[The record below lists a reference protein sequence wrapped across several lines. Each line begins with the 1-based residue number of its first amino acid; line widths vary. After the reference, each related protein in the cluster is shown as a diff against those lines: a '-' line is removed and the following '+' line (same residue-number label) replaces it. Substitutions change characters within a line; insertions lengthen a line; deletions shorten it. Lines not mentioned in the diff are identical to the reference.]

1 MNRGIL
7 ALVSSIGCMSAG
19 SLQTLADAMHIPH
32 LFIQRSPAGTPR
44 SACPQTSRMP
54 GTDDYTLMVRPP
66 VYLNEVIMQVV
77 SEYSWQKFILFYDS
91 DFDIRGIEDFLDRT
105 SQQGMDV
112 SLQKVE
118 SNINMMITSLFRTMR
133 VEELHRY
140 RDTLRRAVLFMSP
153 TTAKAFITEVVET
166 NLVAFDCHWIL
177 INEEISD
184 YDLQELV
191 MKSIGRLTLV
201 RQTFPMPQNTTQRC
215 VKHNHR
221 INTSLCDPKNPK
233 SQQLEITNRYIYDT
247 VLLLANTFHRKLEDR
262 KWHSMASLSCIRKNS
277 KPWQG
282 GKSMLD
288 TVKKFGVSGL
298 TSFLEFTDNGTN
310 PNIFFEILGTNYG
323 EDRGR
328 GVSRGRWE
336 IGERVK
342 GAGSGRGGDAGK
354 MCGAGEEGGEGE
366 KKLKGN
372 TEEHGGREERTLA
385 TWDPVHG
392 LNGTLT
398 DRKLENNMRGVV
410 LRVVTVL
417 CTQKNQRLVTV
428 VTSAGMSDFNLLLYS
443 KSVLCLVFRPSFIRL
458 CRDVERGQFE
468 SLRSQFVMVS
478 ENVLGKPK
486 KYQGYSIDVLD
497 ALSNYLGFKYEIY
510 VAPDHKYGSLQP
522 DGQWNGLMGELVFKR
537 ADVGLSALTITPE
550 RESVV
555 DFTTRYMDYSVGVL
569 LRKAERT
576 VDMFAC
582 LAPFDLSLWACIAGT
597 VLLVGILV
605 YLLNWLNPPRL
616 PMGSVSSTTLYN
628 SMWFVYGSFVQQ
640 GGEVPYTTLA
650 TRMMMGV
657 WWMFALIVISSYT
670 ANLAAFLTIT
680 RIENSIQSLQDL
692 SKQTELPYGTV
703 LDSAVYD
710 QVRSKAM
717 NPFERD
723 PMYSQMWRMINRTG
737 GGENNVEESKEGIR
751 KVKYGRFGFVWDAAV
766 LEYVA
771 NNDEDCSFYTVSSNA
786 PDRGYGIAMQ
796 HGSPY
801 RDIFSQRILELQQN
815 GDMDILKLKW
825 WPRDSPCD
833 LYSSVQSRQRGNA
846 LDIHSFAGVFCVLA
860 AGVVLSCLIAM
871 VESWWSRRKGSRV
884 PSKEVGG
891 RIGDRTEESWYR
903 ERQAADPCPHS
914 PNEHPLALGGQTQ
927 NQTSSTANT
936 TVSTATHYQPPACC
950 DIPCALI
957 VQHSYEP
964 ANPSELAPKMRM
976 TTFTT
981 SPPTPSLCTEDESPH
996 KQFSTSS
1003 VDLTPLDMDALPAAR
1018 QALEQISD
1026 FRNTHITTTTFIPEQ
1041 IQTLSRSLS
1050 AKAAAGFSA
1059 GFGSGGGGVLQD
1071 HRTGGVGPF
1080 RQRAPN
1086 GGFFRSPIKTMSSIP
1101 YQPTGPGP
1109 NFGYGNDPDRGTSI

>member
-1 MNRGIL
+1 MKVISAMLLIAVFWSQEWKSALSDSIIHIGAIFDESARKDDEVFRLAVADLNLNNEILETEKITISVEFVDGNNPFQAVQEACELMNRGIL

-44 SACPQTSRMP
+44 SACPPTSRIP

-153 TTAKAFITEVVET
+153 ATAKAFITEVVET

-201 RQTFPMPQNTTQRC
+201 RQTFPMPQNTSQRC

-233 SQQLEITNRYIYDT
+233 AQQLEITNRYIYDT

-328 GVSRGRWE
+328 GVSR
-336 IGERVK
+336 
-342 GAGSGRGGDAGK
+342 
-354 MCGAGEEGGEGE
+354 
-366 KKLKGN
+366 
-372 TEEHGGREERTLA
+372 LA

-417 CTQKNQRLVTV
+417 EE
-428 VTSAGMSDFNLLLYS
+428 
-443 KSVLCLVFRPSFIRL
+443 P
-458 CRDVERGQFE
+458 
-468 SLRSQFVMVS
+468 FVMVS

-486 KYQGYSIDVLD
+486 KYQGFSIDVLD

-737 GGENNVEESKEGIR
+737 GADNNVEESKEGIR

-771 NNDEDCSFYTVSSNA
+771 NNDEDCSFYTVSNNA

-825 WPRDSPCD
+825 WPKDSPCD
-833 LYSSVQSRQRGNA
+833 LFSSVQARQRGNA

-884 PSKEVGG
+884 PSKEDDKE
-891 RIGDRTEESWYR
+891 IDL
-903 ERQAADPCPHS
+903 
-914 PNEHPLALGGQTQ
+914 EHLHRRV
-927 NQTSSTANT
+927 N
-936 TVSTATHYQPPACC
+936 
-950 DIPCALI
+950 
-957 VQHSYEP
+957 
-964 ANPSELAPKMRM
+964 
-976 TTFTT
+976 
-981 SPPTPSLCTEDESPH
+981 SLCTEDESPH

-1059 GFGSGGGGVLQD
+1059 GFGSSGGGGLQD

>member
-1 MNRGIL
+1 MKVISAMLLVAVFWSHEWKSVLSDSIIHIGAIFDESARKDDEVFRLAVADLNLNNEILETEKITISVEFVDGNNPFQAVQEACELMNRGIL

-44 SACPQTSRMP
+44 SACPPTSRVP

-91 DFDIRGIEDFLDRT
+91 DFDIRGIEDFLDWT

-153 TTAKAFITEVVET
+153 ATAKAFITEVVET

-233 SQQLEITNRYIYDT
+233 AQQLEITNRYIYDT

-328 GVSRGRWE
+328 GVNR
-336 IGERVK
+336 
-342 GAGSGRGGDAGK
+342 
-354 MCGAGEEGGEGE
+354 
-366 KKLKGN
+366 
-372 TEEHGGREERTLA
+372 LA

-417 CTQKNQRLVTV
+417 EE
-428 VTSAGMSDFNLLLYS
+428 
-443 KSVLCLVFRPSFIRL
+443 P
-458 CRDVERGQFE
+458 
-468 SLRSQFVMVS
+468 FVMVS

-486 KYQGYSIDVLD
+486 KYQGFSIDVLD

-737 GGENNVEESKEGIR
+737 GGDNNVEESKEGIR

-771 NNDEDCSFYTVSSNA
+771 NNDEDCSFYTVSNSA

-825 WPRDSPCD
+825 WPKDSPCD
-833 LYSSVQSRQRGNA
+833 LYSSVQTRQRGNA

-884 PSKEVGG
+884 PSKEDDKE
-891 RIGDRTEESWYR
+891 IDL
-903 ERQAADPCPHS
+903 
-914 PNEHPLALGGQTQ
+914 EHLHRRV
-927 NQTSSTANT
+927 N
-936 TVSTATHYQPPACC
+936 
-950 DIPCALI
+950 
-957 VQHSYEP
+957 
-964 ANPSELAPKMRM
+964 
-976 TTFTT
+976 
-981 SPPTPSLCTEDESPH
+981 SLCTEDESPH

-1059 GFGSGGGGVLQD
+1059 GFGSGGGGGGVLQD

>member
-1 MNRGIL
+1 MKVISALLLVAVFWSQEWKSAISDSIIHIGAIFDESARKDDEVFRLAVADLNLNNEILETEKITISVEFVDGNNPFQAVQEACELMNRGIL

-32 LFIQRSPAGTPR
+32 LFIQRSPAGSPR
-44 SACPQTSRMP
+44 SACPPTSRMP

-153 TTAKAFITEVVET
+153 ATAKAFITEVVET

-328 GVSRGRWE
+328 GVSR
-336 IGERVK
+336 
-342 GAGSGRGGDAGK
+342 
-354 MCGAGEEGGEGE
+354 
-366 KKLKGN
+366 
-372 TEEHGGREERTLA
+372 LA

-417 CTQKNQRLVTV
+417 EE
-428 VTSAGMSDFNLLLYS
+428 
-443 KSVLCLVFRPSFIRL
+443 P
-458 CRDVERGQFE
+458 
-468 SLRSQFVMVS
+468 FVMVS

-737 GGENNVEESKEGIR
+737 GGDNNVEESKEGIR
-751 KVKYGRFGFVWDAAV
+751 KIFTYLQERRLGGEYLAVELPLIAMLSDLSNEAQGKRQHKANGMQEVKYGRFGFVWDAAV

-884 PSKEVGG
+884 PSKEVG
-891 RIGDRTEESWYR
+891 RW
-903 ERQAADPCPHS
+903 
-914 PNEHPLALGGQTQ
+914 
-927 NQTSSTANT
+927 
-936 TVSTATHYQPPACC
+936 
-950 DIPCALI
+950 
-957 VQHSYEP
+957 
-964 ANPSELAPKMRM
+964 M
-976 TTFTT
+976 
-981 SPPTPSLCTEDESPH
+981 
-996 KQFSTSS
+996 
-1003 VDLTPLDMDALPAAR
+1003 VD
-1018 QALEQISD
+1018 
-1026 FRNTHITTTTFIPEQ
+1026 
-1041 IQTLSRSLS
+1041 
-1050 AKAAAGFSA
+1050 
-1059 GFGSGGGGVLQD
+1059 
-1071 HRTGGVGPF
+1071 
-1080 RQRAPN
+1080 
-1086 GGFFRSPIKTMSSIP
+1086 
-1101 YQPTGPGP
+1101 
-1109 NFGYGNDPDRGTSI
+1109 

>member
-1 MNRGIL
+1 MKVISAVLLVAVFWSQEWKSTLSDSIIHIGAIFDESARKDDEVFRLAVADLNLNNEILETEKITISVEFVDGNNPFQAVQEACELMNRGIL

-44 SACPQTSRMP
+44 SACPPTSRVP

-77 SEYSWQKFILFYDS
+77 SEYSWQKFVLFYDS
-91 DFDIRGIEDFLDRT
+91 DFDIRGIEDFLDST

-153 TTAKAFITEVVET
+153 ATAKAFITEVVET

-201 RQTFPMPQNTTQRC
+201 RQMFPMPQNTTQRC

-221 INTSLCDPKNPK
+221 INTSLCDLKNPK
-233 SQQLEITNRYIYDT
+233 AQQLEITNRYIYDT

-328 GVSRGRWE
+328 GVSR
-336 IGERVK
+336 
-342 GAGSGRGGDAGK
+342 
-354 MCGAGEEGGEGE
+354 
-366 KKLKGN
+366 
-372 TEEHGGREERTLA
+372 LA

-417 CTQKNQRLVTV
+417 EE
-428 VTSAGMSDFNLLLYS
+428 
-443 KSVLCLVFRPSFIRL
+443 P
-458 CRDVERGQFE
+458 
-468 SLRSQFVMVS
+468 FVMVS

-486 KYQGYSIDVLD
+486 KYQGFSIDVLD

-616 PMGSVSSTTLYN
+616 PMGPVSSTTLYN

-737 GGENNVEESKEGIR
+737 GGDNNVEESKEGIR

-771 NNDEDCSFYTVSSNA
+771 NNDEDCSFYTVSNNA

-825 WPRDSPCD
+825 WPKDSPCD
-833 LYSSVQSRQRGNA
+833 LYSSVQTRQRGSA

-884 PSKEVGG
+884 PSKETQADGP
-891 RIGDRTEESWYR
+891 SA
-903 ERQAADPCPHS
+903 RQAADPCSHNPS
-914 PNEHPLALGGQTQ
+914 EHPLALGGQTQ
-927 NQTSSTANT
+927 NQTPNTANT
-936 TVSTATHYQPPACC
+936 TAPTATHYQPPACC

-957 VQHSYEP
+957 VQHSFEP
-964 ANPSELAPKMRM
+964 TNPSELTPKMRM

-981 SPPTPSLCTEDESPH
+981 SPPTPSVCMIVSRQTLAPPRPLLPPTVPPLDGASLLVPSSCELHTVGPEPPPESPRPKGH
-996 KQFSTSS
+996 G
-1003 VDLTPLDMDALPAAR
+1003 R
-1018 QALEQISD
+1018 
-1026 FRNTHITTTTFIPEQ
+1026 
-1041 IQTLSRSLS
+1041 
-1050 AKAAAGFSA
+1050 
-1059 GFGSGGGGVLQD
+1059 
-1071 HRTGGVGPF
+1071 
-1080 RQRAPN
+1080 
-1086 GGFFRSPIKTMSSIP
+1086 
-1101 YQPTGPGP
+1101 
-1109 NFGYGNDPDRGTSI
+1109 

>member
-32 LFIQRSPAGTPR
+32 LFIQRSPAGSPR
-44 SACPQTSRMP
+44 SACPPTGRIP

-77 SEYSWQKFILFYDS
+77 SEYSWQKFIIFYDS

-153 TTAKAFITEVVET
+153 ATAKAFITEVVET

-233 SQQLEITNRYIYDT
+233 SHQLEITNRYIYDT

-298 TSFLEFTDNGTN
+298 TSFLEFTDNGSN

-328 GVSRGRWE
+328 GISR
-336 IGERVK
+336 
-342 GAGSGRGGDAGK
+342 
-354 MCGAGEEGGEGE
+354 
-366 KKLKGN
+366 
-372 TEEHGGREERTLA
+372 LA

-417 CTQKNQRLVTV
+417 EE
-428 VTSAGMSDFNLLLYS
+428 
-443 KSVLCLVFRPSFIRL
+443 P
-458 CRDVERGQFE
+458 
-468 SLRSQFVMVS
+468 FVMVS

-486 KYQGYSIDVLD
+486 KYQGFSIDVLD

-510 VAPDHKYGSLQP
+510 VAPDHKYGSLHP
-522 DGQWNGLMGELVFKR
+522 DGQWNGMMGELVFKR

-616 PMGSVSSTTLYN
+616 PMGSVSPTTLYN

-650 TRMMMGV
+650 TRMMMGI

-670 ANLAAFLTIT
+670 ANLAAFLTIS

-710 QVRSKAM
+710 QVRSKSM

-737 GGENNVEESKEGIR
+737 GGDNNVEESKEGIR

-771 NNDEDCSFYTVSSNA
+771 NNDEDCSFYTVSSTA

-815 GDMDILKLKW
+815 GDMDILKVKW
-825 WPRDSPCD
+825 WPKDSPCD
-833 LYSSVQSRQRGNA
+833 LYSSVQTRQRGSA

-884 PSKEVGG
+884 PSKETQADGPSV
-891 RIGDRTEESWYR
+891 
-903 ERQAADPCPHS
+903 RQAADPCPHS
-914 PNEHPLALGGQTQ
+914 PNEHPLTLGGQNQ
-927 NQTSSTANT
+927 NPNT
-936 TVSTATHYQPPACC
+936 TAPTATHYQPPACC

-964 ANPSELAPKMRM
+964 SNPSELTPKMRM

-981 SPPTPSLCTEDESPH
+981 SPPTPSVCMIVSRQTLVPPRPLLPPTAPSLDGNQGAPLLVPSVIELHTVGPEPPPDSPDPKDTDDKEIDLEHLHRRVNSLCTEDESPH

-1050 AKAAAGFSA
+1050 AKAVAGFSA

>member
-1 MNRGIL
+1 MKTGACELMNRGIL

-32 LFIQRSPAGTPR
+32 LFIQRSTAGTPR
-44 SACPQTSRMP
+44 SACPPTSRGP
-54 GTDDYTLMVRPP
+54 GADDYTLMVRPP

-77 SEYSWQKFILFYDS
+77 SEYSWQKFVLFYDS
-91 DFDIRGIEDFLDRT
+91 DFDIRGIEDFLDRA
-105 SQQGMDV
+105 SHQGMDV

-118 SNINMMITSLFRTMR
+118 SNVNMMITSLFRTMR

-153 TTAKAFITEVVET
+153 AAAKAFISEVVET

-191 MKSIGRLTLV
+191 MKSVGRLTLV

-221 INTSLCDPKNPK
+221 INTSLCDHKNAK
-233 SQQLEITNRYIYDT
+233 AQQLEITNRYIYDT

-282 GKSMLD
+282 GKSMLE

-310 PNIFFEILGTNYG
+310 PNIFFEILGTSYG

-328 GVSRGRWE
+328 GVSR
-336 IGERVK
+336 
-342 GAGSGRGGDAGK
+342 
-354 MCGAGEEGGEGE
+354 
-366 KKLKGN
+366 
-372 TEEHGGREERTLA
+372 LA

-417 CTQKNQRLVTV
+417 EE
-428 VTSAGMSDFNLLLYS
+428 
-443 KSVLCLVFRPSFIRL
+443 P
-458 CRDVERGQFE
+458 
-468 SLRSQFVMVS
+468 FVMVS

-486 KYQGYSIDVLD
+486 KYQGFSIDVLE

-510 VAPDHKYGSLQP
+510 IAPDHKYGSLQS

-576 VDMFAC
+576 VDIFAC

-616 PMGSVSSTTLYN
+616 PVGSVSSTTLYN

-723 PMYSQMWRMINRTG
+723 PMYAQMWRMINRTG
-737 GGENNVEESKEGIR
+737 GADNNVEESKEGIR
-751 KVKYGRFGFVWDAAV
+751 KVKYGRFGFVWDSAV

-771 NNDEDCSFYTVSSNA
+771 NNDDDCSFYTVGSNA

-825 WPRDSPCD
+825 WPKDSPCE
-833 LYSSVQSRQRGNA
+833 LYSSMQSRHSNA

-884 PSKEVGG
+884 PSKEDDKE
-891 RIGDRTEESWYR
+891 IDL
-903 ERQAADPCPHS
+903 
-914 PNEHPLALGGQTQ
+914 EHLHRRV
-927 NQTSSTANT
+927 N
-936 TVSTATHYQPPACC
+936 
-950 DIPCALI
+950 
-957 VQHSYEP
+957 
-964 ANPSELAPKMRM
+964 
-976 TTFTT
+976 
-981 SPPTPSLCTEDESPH
+981 SLCTEDESPH

-1059 GFGSGGGGVLQD
+1059 GFSSGGAGGVLQD

>member
-1 MNRGIL
+1 MKVFPVVWFLVVSWSLRWRSALSDSIIHIGAIFDESAKKDDEVFRMAVADLNLNNEILETEKITISVEFVDGNNPFQAVQEACELMNRGIL

-19 SLQTLADAMHIPH
+19 SLQSLSDAMHIPH

-44 SACPQTSRMP
+44 SSCPPTSR
-54 GTDDYTLMVRPP
+54 GRTDDYTLFVRPP
-66 VYLNEVIMQVV
+66 VYLNEVILHVV
-77 SEYSWQKFILFYDS
+77 TEYSWQKFIIFYDT
-91 DFDIRGIEDFLDRT
+91 DYDIRGIQDFLDRA

-112 SLQKVE
+112 ALQKVE
-118 SNINMMITSLFRTMR
+118 SDVNVMITGMFRTMR

-153 TTAKAFITEVVET
+153 ATAKAFITEVVET
-166 NLVAFDCHWIL
+166 NLVAFDCHWII

-184 YDLQELV
+184 LDLQELV

-201 RQTFPMPQNTTQRC
+201 RQTFPQPQNTSQRC
-215 VKHNHR
+215 VRNNHR
-221 INTSLCDPKNPK
+221 INTSLCDPKDPK
-233 SQQLEITNRYIYDT
+233 AQTLEITNRYIYDT
-247 VLLLANTFHRKLEDR
+247 VLLLANTFHKKLEDR

-282 GKSMLD
+282 GRSMLD
-288 TVKKFGVSGL
+288 TVKKAGVSGL
-298 TSFLEFTDNGTN
+298 TSLLEFNENGTN
-310 PNIFFEILGTNYG
+310 PNIHFEILGTNYG

-328 GVSRGRWE
+328 GVHR
-336 IGERVK
+336 
-342 GAGSGRGGDAGK
+342 
-354 MCGAGEEGGEGE
+354 
-366 KKLKGN
+366 
-372 TEEHGGREERTLA
+372 LA

-398 DRKLENNMRGVV
+398 DRKLENNMRGIV

-417 CTQKNQRLVTV
+417 EE
-428 VTSAGMSDFNLLLYS
+428 
-443 KSVLCLVFRPSFIRL
+443 P
-458 CRDVERGQFE
+458 
-468 SLRSQFVMVS
+468 FVMVS
-478 ENVLGKPK
+478 ENVLGQPK
-486 KYQGYSIDVLD
+486 KYQGFSIDVLD

-510 VAPDHKYGSLQP
+510 VAPDHKYGSLQA
-522 DGQWNGLMGELVFKR
+522 DGVWNGLIGELVFKR

-597 VLLVGILV
+597 VLLVGVLV

-650 TRMMMGV
+650 TRMMMGI
-657 WWMFALIVISSYT
+657 WWLFALIVISSYT

-692 SKQTELPYGTV
+692 SKQTDLPYGTV

-710 QVRSKAM
+710 QVRSKGM

-723 PMYSQMWRMINRTG
+723 PMYSQMWRMINHTG
-737 GGENNVEESKEGIR
+737 GADNNVEESRDGIR
-751 KVKYGRFGFVWDAAV
+751 KVKYGHFAFVWDAAV

-771 NNDEDCSFYTVSSNA
+771 INDEDCSLYTVGSSIS
-786 PDRGYGIAMQ
+786 DRGYGIAMQ

-815 GDMDILKLKW
+815 GDMDVLKLKW
-825 WPRDSPCD
+825 WPRDSSCD
-833 LYSSVQSRQRGNA
+833 MYSSVQTRQRGSA

-871 VESWWSRRKGSRV
+871 VETWWNRRKGSRV
-884 PSKEVGG
+884 PSKEDDKE
-891 RIGDRTEESWYR
+891 IDL
-903 ERQAADPCPHS
+903 
-914 PNEHPLALGGQTQ
+914 EHLHRRV
-927 NQTSSTANT
+927 N
-936 TVSTATHYQPPACC
+936 
-950 DIPCALI
+950 
-957 VQHSYEP
+957 
-964 ANPSELAPKMRM
+964 
-976 TTFTT
+976 
-981 SPPTPSLCTEDESPH
+981 SLCTEDDSPH
-996 KQFSTSS
+996 KQFSASS
-1003 VDLTPLDMDALPAAR
+1003 IDLTPLDLDSMPTAR
-1018 QALEQISD
+1018 QGLEQISD

-1050 AKAAAGFSA
+1050 AKAAAGFA
-1059 GFGSGGGGVLQD
+1059 FGAAPD
-1071 HRTGGVGPF
+1071 HRTGGGPF

-1101 YQPTGPGP
+1101 YQPTPAP

>member
-1 MNRGIL
+1 MKVLSAVLLVAVFWSQQWKSALSDSIIHIGAIFDESARKDDEVFRLAVADLNLNNEILETEKITISVEFVDGNNPFQAVQEACELMNRGIL

-32 LFIQRSPAGTPR
+32 LFIQRSTAGTPR
-44 SACPQTSRMP
+44 SACPPTSRIP

-153 TTAKAFITEVVET
+153 ATAKAFITEVVET

-201 RQTFPMPQNTTQRC
+201 RQMFPMPQNTTQRC

-233 SQQLEITNRYIYDT
+233 AQQLEITNRYIYDT

-328 GVSRGRWE
+328 GVSR
-336 IGERVK
+336 
-342 GAGSGRGGDAGK
+342 
-354 MCGAGEEGGEGE
+354 
-366 KKLKGN
+366 
-372 TEEHGGREERTLA
+372 LA

-417 CTQKNQRLVTV
+417 EE
-428 VTSAGMSDFNLLLYS
+428 
-443 KSVLCLVFRPSFIRL
+443 P
-458 CRDVERGQFE
+458 
-468 SLRSQFVMVS
+468 FVMVS

-486 KYQGYSIDVLD
+486 KYQGFSIDVLD

-737 GGENNVEESKEGIR
+737 GGDNNVEESKEGIR

-771 NNDEDCSFYTVSSNA
+771 NNDEDCSFYTVSSIA

-825 WPRDSPCD
+825 WPKDSPCD
-833 LYSSVQSRQRGNA
+833 LYSSVQTRQRGNA

-884 PSKEVGG
+884 PSKEDDKE
-891 RIGDRTEESWYR
+891 IDL
-903 ERQAADPCPHS
+903 
-914 PNEHPLALGGQTQ
+914 EHLHRRV
-927 NQTSSTANT
+927 N
-936 TVSTATHYQPPACC
+936 
-950 DIPCALI
+950 
-957 VQHSYEP
+957 
-964 ANPSELAPKMRM
+964 
-976 TTFTT
+976 
-981 SPPTPSLCTEDESPH
+981 SLCTEDESPH

-1059 GFGSGGGGVLQD
+1059 GFGGGGGGGLQD

>member
-1 MNRGIL
+1 MKVISAVLLVAVFWSQEWKSTLSDSIIHIGAIFDESARKDDEVFRLAVADLNLNNEILETEKITISVEFVDGNNPFQAVQEACELMNRGIL

-44 SACPQTSRMP
+44 SACPPTSRVP

-77 SEYSWQKFILFYDS
+77 SEYSWQKFVLFYDS
-91 DFDIRGIEDFLDRT
+91 DFDIRGIEDFLDST

-153 TTAKAFITEVVET
+153 ATAKAFITEVVET

-201 RQTFPMPQNTTQRC
+201 RQMFPMPQNTTQRC

-233 SQQLEITNRYIYDT
+233 AQQLEITNRYIYDT

-328 GVSRGRWE
+328 GVSR
-336 IGERVK
+336 
-342 GAGSGRGGDAGK
+342 
-354 MCGAGEEGGEGE
+354 
-366 KKLKGN
+366 
-372 TEEHGGREERTLA
+372 LA

-417 CTQKNQRLVTV
+417 EE
-428 VTSAGMSDFNLLLYS
+428 
-443 KSVLCLVFRPSFIRL
+443 P
-458 CRDVERGQFE
+458 
-468 SLRSQFVMVS
+468 FVMVS

-486 KYQGYSIDVLD
+486 KYQGFSIDVLD
-497 ALSNYLGFKYEIY
+497 ALANYLGFKYEIY

-670 ANLAAFLTIT
+670 ANLAAFLTIS

-737 GGENNVEESKEGIR
+737 GGDNNVEESKEGIR

-771 NNDEDCSFYTVSSNA
+771 NNDEDCSFYTVSNNA

-825 WPRDSPCD
+825 WPKDSPCD
-833 LYSSVQSRQRGNA
+833 LYSSVQTRQRGNA

-884 PSKEVGG
+884 PSKEDDKE
-891 RIGDRTEESWYR
+891 IDL
-903 ERQAADPCPHS
+903 
-914 PNEHPLALGGQTQ
+914 EHLHRRV
-927 NQTSSTANT
+927 N
-936 TVSTATHYQPPACC
+936 
-950 DIPCALI
+950 
-957 VQHSYEP
+957 
-964 ANPSELAPKMRM
+964 
-976 TTFTT
+976 
-981 SPPTPSLCTEDESPH
+981 SLCTEDESPH

-1059 GFGSGGGGVLQD
+1059 GFGSGGSGGGGLQD

>member
-1 MNRGIL
+1 HIMTKNNIALSFFLFSFFSAACELMNRGIL

-19 SLQTLADAMHIPH
+19 SLQSLADAMHIPH
-32 LFIQRSPAGTPR
+32 LFIQRAPAGTPR
-44 SACPQTSRMP
+44 SSCPPTTP
-54 GTDDYTLMVRPP
+54 GQPDDYTLFVRPP
-66 VYLNEVIMQVV
+66 VYLNDVIFHVV
-77 SEYSWQKFILFYDS
+77 MEYTWQKFIIFYDQ
-91 DFDIRGIEDFLDRT
+91 DYDIRGIQDFLDKS

-118 SNINMMITSLFRTMR
+118 SNINMMITGMFRTMR

-153 TTAKAFITEVVET
+153 ASAKAFITEVVET
-166 NLVAFDCHWIL
+166 NLVAFDCHWII

-184 YDLQELV
+184 MDVQELV
-191 MKSIGRLTLV
+191 MKSIGRLTLI
-201 RQTFPMPQNTTQRC
+201 RQTFPMPQNTSQRC
-215 VKHNHR
+215 VRHNHR
-221 INTSLCDPKNPK
+221 INNSLCDPKDPK
-233 SQQLEITNRYIYDT
+233 AHTLEITNRYIYDT

-262 KWHSMASLSCIRKNS
+262 KWHSMASLSCIRKGS

-282 GKSMLD
+282 GRSMLD
-288 TVKKFGVSGL
+288 HQKGVSGL
-298 TSFLEFTDNGTN
+298 TSLLEFNDNGTN

-328 GVSRGRWE
+328 GVSR
-336 IGERVK
+336 
-342 GAGSGRGGDAGK
+342 
-354 MCGAGEEGGEGE
+354 
-366 KKLKGN
+366 
-372 TEEHGGREERTLA
+372 LA

-392 LNGTLT
+392 LNGSLS

-410 LRVVTVL
+410 LRIVTVL
-417 CTQKNQRLVTV
+417 EE
-428 VTSAGMSDFNLLLYS
+428 
-443 KSVLCLVFRPSFIRL
+443 P
-458 CRDVERGQFE
+458 
-468 SLRSQFVMVS
+468 FVMVS

-486 KYQGYSIDVLD
+486 KYQGFSIDVLD
-497 ALSNYLGFKYEIY
+497 ALANYLGFKYEIY
-510 VAPDHKYGSLQP
+510 VAPDHKYGSQQA
-522 DGQWNGLMGELVFKR
+522 DGTWNGLIGELVFKR

-569 LRKAERT
+569 LKKAERT
-576 VDMFAC
+576 MDMFAC

-597 VLLVGILV
+597 VLLVGTLV

-657 WWMFALIVISSYT
+657 WWLFALIVISSYT
-670 ANLAAFLTIT
+670 ANLAAFLTIS

-710 QVRSKAM
+710 QLRSKGM

-723 PMYSQMWRMINRTG
+723 PMYAQMWRMINRTG
-737 GGENNVEESKEGIR
+737 GAENNVEDSKEGIR
-751 KVKYGRFGFVWDAAV
+751 KVKYGRFAFVWDAAV

-771 NNDEDCSFYTVSSNA
+771 INDEDCSFYTVSNSA

-833 LYSSVQSRQRGNA
+833 LYSAVGTKKSGSA
-846 LDIHSFAGVFCVLA
+846 LDIHSFAGVFFVLA
-860 AGVVLSCLIAM
+860 AGVVLSCLIAT
-871 VESWWSRRKGSRV
+871 VETWWTRRKGSRV
-884 PSKEVGG
+884 PSKEDDKE
-891 RIGDRTEESWYR
+891 IDL
-903 ERQAADPCPHS
+903 
-914 PNEHPLALGGQTQ
+914 EHLHRRV
-927 NQTSSTANT
+927 N
-936 TVSTATHYQPPACC
+936 
-950 DIPCALI
+950 
-957 VQHSYEP
+957 
-964 ANPSELAPKMRM
+964 
-976 TTFTT
+976 
-981 SPPTPSLCTEDESPH
+981 SLCTDDESPH
-996 KQFSTSS
+996 KQFSASS
-1003 VDLTPLDMDALPAAR
+1003 IDLTPLDMDSLPAAR

-1050 AKAAAGFSA
+1050 AKAAAGFA
-1059 GFGSGGGGVLQD
+1059 FGPVPDQRGA
-1071 HRTGGVGPF
+1071 GPF

-1101 YQPTGPGP
+1101 YQPTPAP
-1109 NFGYGNDPDRGTSI
+1109 SFSYGNDPDRGTSI

>member
-1 MNRGIL
+1 MKVIPTVLFLAVSWSLRWNPVLSDSIIHIGAIFDESAKKDDEVFRMAVADLNLNNEILETEKITISVEFVDGNNPFQAVQEACELMNRGIL

-19 SLQTLADAMHIPH
+19 SLQSLADAMHIPH
-32 LFIQRSPAGTPR
+32 LFIQRAPSGTPR
-44 SACPQTSRMP
+44 SSCPDTSRSR
-54 GTDDYTLMVRPP
+54 TEDYTLFVRPP
-66 VYLNEVIMQVV
+66 VYLNQVILHVV
-77 SEYSWQKFILFYDS
+77 MEYTWQKFIIFYDTEY
-91 DFDIRGIEDFLDRT
+91 DIRGIQDFLDKT

-112 SLQKVE
+112 ALQKVE
-118 SNINMMITSLFRTMR
+118 SNINMMITSMFRTMR

-153 TTAKAFITEVVET
+153 ATAKAFITEVVET
-166 NLVAFDCHWIL
+166 NLVAFDCHWII

-184 YDLQELV
+184 QEVQEVV
-191 MKSIGRLTLV
+191 MKSIGRLTLI
-201 RQTFPMPQNTTQRC
+201 RQMFPATQNSSQRC
-215 VKHNHR
+215 VRHNHR
-221 INTSLCDPKNPK
+221 INTSLCDPKDPK
-233 SQQLEITNRYIYDT
+233 AQTLEITNRYIYDT

-262 KWHSMASLSCIRKNS
+262 KWHSMASLTCIRKNS

-282 GKSMLD
+282 GRSMLE
-288 TVKKFGVSGL
+288 TIKKGGVSGL
-298 TSFLEFTDNGTN
+298 TSLLEFNDNGTN
-310 PNIFFEILGTNYG
+310 HNIFFEILGTNYG

-328 GVSRGRWE
+328 GV
-336 IGERVK
+336 
-342 GAGSGRGGDAGK
+342 
-354 MCGAGEEGGEGE
+354 
-366 KKLKGN
+366 
-372 TEEHGGREERTLA
+372 RTLG

-417 CTQKNQRLVTV
+417 EE
-428 VTSAGMSDFNLLLYS
+428 
-443 KSVLCLVFRPSFIRL
+443 P
-458 CRDVERGQFE
+458 
-468 SLRSQFVMVS
+468 FVMVS

-486 KYQGYSIDVLD
+486 KYQGFSIDVLD

-510 VAPDHKYGSLQP
+510 IAPDHKYGSQQA
-522 DGQWNGLMGELVFKR
+522 DGVWNGLMGELVFKR

-550 RESVV
+550 REGVV
-555 DFTTRYMDYSVGVL
+555 DFTTRYLDYSVGVL

-597 VLLVGILV
+597 VLLVGLLV

-657 WWMFALIVISSYT
+657 WWLFALIVISSYT

-680 RIENSIQSLQDL
+680 RIESSIQSLQDL
-692 SKQTELPYGTV
+692 SKQTDLPYGTV

-737 GGENNVEESKEGIR
+737 GADNNVEESKEGIR
-751 KVKYGRFGFVWDAAV
+751 KVKYGRFAFVWDSAV

-771 NNDEDCSFYTVSSNA
+771 INDEDCSFYTVGNNA
-786 PDRGYGIAMQ
+786 ADRGYGIAMQ

-825 WPRDSPCD
+825 WPRDGPCD
-833 LYSSVQSRQRGNA
+833 LYSTVQTQPRGSA

-871 VESWWSRRKGSRV
+871 VETWWTRRKGSRV
-884 PSKEVGG
+884 PSKEDDKE
-891 RIGDRTEESWYR
+891 IDL
-903 ERQAADPCPHS
+903 
-914 PNEHPLALGGQTQ
+914 EHLHRRV
-927 NQTSSTANT
+927 N
-936 TVSTATHYQPPACC
+936 
-950 DIPCALI
+950 
-957 VQHSYEP
+957 
-964 ANPSELAPKMRM
+964 
-976 TTFTT
+976 
-981 SPPTPSLCTEDESPH
+981 SLCTEDDSPH

-1003 VDLTPLDMDALPAAR
+1003 IDLTPLDMDSLPAAR

-1050 AKAAAGFSA
+1050 AKAAAGFNFGA
-1059 GFGSGGGGVLQD
+1059 GVQD
-1071 HRTGGVGPF
+1071 HRTGGGGPF

-1086 GGFFRSPIKTMSSIP
+1086 GGFFRSPIKTMSTIP
-1101 YQPTGPGP
+1101 YQPTPAPG
-1109 NFGYGNDPDRGTSI
+1109 FGYGNDPDRGTSI

>member
-1 MNRGIL
+1 EWHTCELMNRGIL
-7 ALVSSIGCMSAG
+7 ALISSVGCMSAG

-32 LFIQRSPAGTPR
+32 LFIQRAPAGTPR
-44 SACPQTSRMP
+44 SSCPLVSRVRQ
-54 GTDDYTLMVRPP
+54 DDYTLFVRPP
-66 VYLNEVIMQVV
+66 VYLNDVILQVV
-77 SEYSWQKFILFYDS
+77 NEYSWQKFIIFYDQEY
-91 DFDIRGIEDFLDRT
+91 DIRGIQDFLDKT

-118 SNINMMITSLFRTMR
+118 SNINMMITSMFRTMR

-153 TTAKAFITEVVET
+153 VTAKAFITEVVET
-166 NLVAFDCHWIL
+166 NLMAFDCHWII

-184 YDLQELV
+184 QDVQELV
-191 MKSIGRLTLV
+191 MKSIGRLTLI
-201 RQTFPMPQNTTQRC
+201 RQTFPLPQNTSQRC

-221 INTSLCDPKNPK
+221 INTSLCDPKDPK
-233 SQQLEITNRYIYDT
+233 AQTLEITNRYIYDT

-262 KWHSMASLSCIRKNS
+262 KWHSMASLTCIRKNS

-282 GKSMLD
+282 GRPMLD
-288 TVKKFGVSGL
+288 NVKKSGVSGL
-298 TSFLEFTDNGTN
+298 TGFLEFTDNGTN
-310 PNIFFEILGTNYG
+310 PNIYFEILGTNYG

-328 GVSRGRWE
+328 GVS
-336 IGERVK
+336 K
-342 GAGSGRGGDAGK
+342 
-354 MCGAGEEGGEGE
+354 
-366 KKLKGN
+366 
-372 TEEHGGREERTLA
+372 LA

-417 CTQKNQRLVTV
+417 EE
-428 VTSAGMSDFNLLLYS
+428 
-443 KSVLCLVFRPSFIRL
+443 P
-458 CRDVERGQFE
+458 
-468 SLRSQFVMVS
+468 FVMVS

-497 ALSNYLGFKYEIY
+497 SLSNYLGFKYEIY
-510 VAPDHKYGSLQP
+510 VAPDHKYGSQQS
-522 DGQWNGLMGELVFKR
+522 DGVWNGLMGELVAKR

-550 RESVV
+550 RESAV

-616 PMGSVSSTTLYN
+616 PMGAVSSTTFYN

-657 WWMFALIVISSYT
+657 WWLFALIVISSYT

-703 LDSAVYD
+703 LDSAVYE

-737 GGENNVEESKEGIR
+737 GAENNVDESKEGIR
-751 KVKYGRFGFVWDAAV
+751 KVKYGRFAFVWDSAV
-766 LEYVA
+766 LEYMA
-771 NNDEDCSFYTVSSNA
+771 INDEDCSFYTVGSNA
-786 PDRGYGIAMQ
+786 PDRGYGFAMQ

-833 LYSSVQSRQRGNA
+833 LYSAVHTKHRGSA

-860 AGVVLSCLIAM
+860 AGVVLSCVIAM
-871 VESWWSRRKGSRV
+871 VETWWTRRKGSRV
-884 PSKEVGG
+884 PSKEDDKE
-891 RIGDRTEESWYR
+891 IDL
-903 ERQAADPCPHS
+903 
-914 PNEHPLALGGQTQ
+914 EHLHRRV
-927 NQTSSTANT
+927 N
-936 TVSTATHYQPPACC
+936 
-950 DIPCALI
+950 
-957 VQHSYEP
+957 
-964 ANPSELAPKMRM
+964 
-976 TTFTT
+976 
-981 SPPTPSLCTEDESPH
+981 SLCAEDDSPH

-1003 VDLTPLDMDALPAAR
+1003 IDLTPLDMDSMPAAR

-1050 AKAAAGFSA
+1050 TKAQQGFA
-1059 GFGSGGGGVLQD
+1059 FGPVQD
-1071 HRTGGVGPF
+1071 HRTGGTF

-1101 YQPTGPGP
+1101 YQPTPQP
-1109 NFGYGNDPDRGTSI
+1109 NFSYGNDPDRGTSI

>member
-1 MNRGIL
+1 MKVISAMLLAAVFWSQEWKSALSDSIIHIGAIFDESARKDDEVFRLAVADLNLNNEILETEKITISVEFVDGNNPFQAVQEACELMNRGIL

-44 SACPQTSRMP
+44 SACPPTGRVP

-153 TTAKAFITEVVET
+153 ATAKAFITEVVET

-233 SQQLEITNRYIYDT
+233 AQQLEITNRYIYDT

-328 GVSRGRWE
+328 GVSR
-336 IGERVK
+336 
-342 GAGSGRGGDAGK
+342 
-354 MCGAGEEGGEGE
+354 
-366 KKLKGN
+366 
-372 TEEHGGREERTLA
+372 LA

-417 CTQKNQRLVTV
+417 EE
-428 VTSAGMSDFNLLLYS
+428 
-443 KSVLCLVFRPSFIRL
+443 P
-458 CRDVERGQFE
+458 
-468 SLRSQFVMVS
+468 FVMVS

-597 VLLVGILV
+597 VLLIGILV

-737 GGENNVEESKEGIR
+737 GGDNNVEESKEGIR

-771 NNDEDCSFYTVSSNA
+771 NNDEDCSFYTVSNNA

-825 WPRDSPCD
+825 WPKDSPCD
-833 LYSSVQSRQRGNA
+833 LYSSVQTRQRGNA

-884 PSKEVGG
+884 PSKEDDKE
-891 RIGDRTEESWYR
+891 IDL
-903 ERQAADPCPHS
+903 
-914 PNEHPLALGGQTQ
+914 EHLHRRV
-927 NQTSSTANT
+927 N
-936 TVSTATHYQPPACC
+936 
-950 DIPCALI
+950 
-957 VQHSYEP
+957 
-964 ANPSELAPKMRM
+964 
-976 TTFTT
+976 
-981 SPPTPSLCTEDESPH
+981 SLCTEDESPH

-1059 GFGSGGGGVLQD
+1059 GFGSGGGSVLQD

>member
-1 MNRGIL
+1 MRGGCDAQGHWCCHRCFLLAWVFNCVCVCVCVSCELMNRGIL
-7 ALVSSIGCMSAG
+7 ALISSVGCMSAG

-32 LFIQRSPAGTPR
+32 LFIQRAPAGTPR
-44 SACPQTSRMP
+44 SSCPLVSR
-54 GTDDYTLMVRPP
+54 GRQDDYTLFVRPP
-66 VYLNEVIMQVV
+66 VYLNDVILQVV
-77 SEYSWQKFILFYDS
+77 NEYSWQKFIIFYDQEY
-91 DFDIRGIEDFLDRT
+91 DIRGIQDFLDKT

-118 SNINMMITSLFRTMR
+118 SNINMMITSMFRTMR

-153 TTAKAFITEVVET
+153 VTAKAFITEVVET
-166 NLVAFDCHWIL
+166 NLMAFDCHWII

-184 YDLQELV
+184 QDVQELV
-191 MKSIGRLTLV
+191 MKSIGRLTLI
-201 RQTFPMPQNTTQRC
+201 RQTFPLPQNTSQRC

-221 INTSLCDPKNPK
+221 INTSLCDPKDPK
-233 SQQLEITNRYIYDT
+233 AQTLEITNRYIYDT

-262 KWHSMASLSCIRKNS
+262 KWHSMASLTCIRKNS

-282 GKSMLD
+282 GRPMLD
-288 TVKKFGVSGL
+288 NVKKSGVSGL
-298 TSFLEFTDNGTN
+298 TGFLEFTDNGTN
-310 PNIFFEILGTNYG
+310 PNIYFEILGTNYG

-328 GVSRGRWE
+328 GVS
-336 IGERVK
+336 K
-342 GAGSGRGGDAGK
+342 
-354 MCGAGEEGGEGE
+354 
-366 KKLKGN
+366 
-372 TEEHGGREERTLA
+372 LA

-417 CTQKNQRLVTV
+417 EE
-428 VTSAGMSDFNLLLYS
+428 
-443 KSVLCLVFRPSFIRL
+443 P
-458 CRDVERGQFE
+458 
-468 SLRSQFVMVS
+468 FVMVS

-497 ALSNYLGFKYEIY
+497 SLSNYLGFKYEIY
-510 VAPDHKYGSLQP
+510 VAPDHKYGSQQS
-522 DGQWNGLMGELVFKR
+522 DGVWNGLMGELVAKR

-550 RESVV
+550 RESAV

-616 PMGSVSSTTLYN
+616 PMGAVSSTTFYN

-657 WWMFALIVISSYT
+657 WWLFALIVISSYT

-703 LDSAVYD
+703 LDSAVYE

-737 GGENNVEESKEGIR
+737 GAENNVDESKEGIR
-751 KVKYGRFGFVWDAAV
+751 KVKYGRFAFVWDSAV
-766 LEYVA
+766 LEYMA
-771 NNDEDCSFYTVSSNA
+771 INDEDCSFYTVGSNA
-786 PDRGYGIAMQ
+786 PDRGYGFAMQ

-833 LYSSVQSRQRGNA
+833 LYSAVHTKHRGSA

-860 AGVVLSCLIAM
+860 AGVVLSCVIAM
-871 VESWWSRRKGSRV
+871 VETWWTRRKGSRV
-884 PSKEVGG
+884 PSKEDDKE
-891 RIGDRTEESWYR
+891 IDL
-903 ERQAADPCPHS
+903 
-914 PNEHPLALGGQTQ
+914 EHLHRRV
-927 NQTSSTANT
+927 N
-936 TVSTATHYQPPACC
+936 
-950 DIPCALI
+950 
-957 VQHSYEP
+957 
-964 ANPSELAPKMRM
+964 
-976 TTFTT
+976 
-981 SPPTPSLCTEDESPH
+981 SLCAEDDSPH

-1003 VDLTPLDMDALPAAR
+1003 IDLTPLDMDSMPAAR

-1050 AKAAAGFSA
+1050 TKAQQGFA
-1059 GFGSGGGGVLQD
+1059 FGPVQD
-1071 HRTGGVGPF
+1071 HRTGGTF

-1101 YQPTGPGP
+1101 YQPTPQP
-1109 NFGYGNDPDRGTSI
+1109 NFSYGNDPDRGTSI

>member
-1 MNRGIL
+1 MKVILLVFLVAVFWSQEWKTALSDSIIHIGAIFDESARKDDEVFRLAVADLNLNNEILETEKITISVEFVDGNNPFQAVQEACELMNRGIL

-32 LFIQRSPAGTPR
+32 LFIQRSPAGSPR
-44 SACPQTSRMP
+44 SACPPTSRSA
-54 GTDDYTLMVRPP
+54 GADDYTLMVRPP

-77 SEYSWQKFILFYDS
+77 TEYSWQKFVLFYDS

-153 TTAKAFITEVVET
+153 ATAKAFITEVVET

-201 RQTFPMPQNTTQRC
+201 RQMFPMPQNTTQRC

-221 INTSLCDPKNPK
+221 INTSLCDPKNARA
-233 SQQLEITNRYIYDT
+233 QQLEITNRYIYDT

-328 GVSRGRWE
+328 GVSR
-336 IGERVK
+336 
-342 GAGSGRGGDAGK
+342 
-354 MCGAGEEGGEGE
+354 
-366 KKLKGN
+366 
-372 TEEHGGREERTLA
+372 LA

-417 CTQKNQRLVTV
+417 EE
-428 VTSAGMSDFNLLLYS
+428 
-443 KSVLCLVFRPSFIRL
+443 P
-458 CRDVERGQFE
+458 
-468 SLRSQFVMVS
+468 FVMVS

-486 KYQGYSIDVLD
+486 KYQGFSIDVLD

-710 QVRSKAM
+710 QVRSKSM

-771 NNDEDCSFYTVSSNA
+771 NNDEDCSFYTVSNNA

-815 GDMDILKLKW
+815 GDMDILKVKW
-825 WPRDSPCD
+825 WPKDSPCD
-833 LYSSVQSRQRGNA
+833 LYSSVQTRQRGNA

-884 PSKEVGG
+884 PSKEDDKE
-891 RIGDRTEESWYR
+891 IDL
-903 ERQAADPCPHS
+903 
-914 PNEHPLALGGQTQ
+914 EHLHRRV
-927 NQTSSTANT
+927 N
-936 TVSTATHYQPPACC
+936 
-950 DIPCALI
+950 
-957 VQHSYEP
+957 
-964 ANPSELAPKMRM
+964 
-976 TTFTT
+976 
-981 SPPTPSLCTEDESPH
+981 SLCTEDESPH

-1059 GFGSGGGGVLQD
+1059 GFGGGGVLQD

>member
-1 MNRGIL
+1 MLLNPACELMNRGIL

-32 LFIQRSPAGTPR
+32 LYIQRSPVGTPR
-44 SACPQTSRMP
+44 STCPPTSRIP
-54 GTDDYTLMVRPP
+54 GADDYTLMVRPP
-66 VYLNEVIMQVV
+66 VFLNEVIMQVV
-77 SEYSWQKFILFYDS
+77 SEYSWQKFVLFYDS

-118 SNINMMITSLFRTMR
+118 SNVNMMITGLFRTMR

-153 TTAKAFITEVVET
+153 ATAKAFITEVVET

-201 RQTFPMPQNTTQRC
+201 RQMFPMPQNTTQRC

-221 INTSLCDPKNPK
+221 INTSLCDPKSPK
-233 SQQLEITNRYIYDT
+233 AQQLEITNRYIYDT

-282 GKSMLD
+282 GKSMLE

-328 GVSRGRWE
+328 GVSR
-336 IGERVK
+336 
-342 GAGSGRGGDAGK
+342 
-354 MCGAGEEGGEGE
+354 
-366 KKLKGN
+366 
-372 TEEHGGREERTLA
+372 LA

-417 CTQKNQRLVTV
+417 EE
-428 VTSAGMSDFNLLLYS
+428 
-443 KSVLCLVFRPSFIRL
+443 P
-458 CRDVERGQFE
+458 
-468 SLRSQFVMVS
+468 FVMVS

-486 KYQGYSIDVLD
+486 KYQGFSIDVLD

-510 VAPDHKYGSLQP
+510 VAPDHKYGSLQS

-597 VLLVGILV
+597 VLLIGILV

-650 TRMMMGV
+650 TRMMMGF

-670 ANLAAFLTIT
+670 ANLAAFLTIS

-737 GGENNVEESKEGIR
+737 GADNNVEESREGVR

-825 WPRDSPCD
+825 WPKDSPCD
-833 LYSSVQSRQRGNA
+833 LYSSDQTRQNGNA

-884 PSKEVGG
+884 PSKEDDKE
-891 RIGDRTEESWYR
+891 IDL
-903 ERQAADPCPHS
+903 
-914 PNEHPLALGGQTQ
+914 EHLHRRV
-927 NQTSSTANT
+927 N
-936 TVSTATHYQPPACC
+936 
-950 DIPCALI
+950 
-957 VQHSYEP
+957 
-964 ANPSELAPKMRM
+964 
-976 TTFTT
+976 
-981 SPPTPSLCTEDESPH
+981 SLCTEDESPH

-1050 AKAAAGFSA
+1050 AKAAAGFSS
-1059 GFGSGGGGVLQD
+1059 GFGGGTGLQD

>member
-1 MNRGIL
+1 MKVSAALVLLLAVWSARWQRALPDSIIHIGAIFDEAAKKDDEVFRMAVADLNLNNEILETEKITISVEFVDGNNPFQAVQEACELMNRGIL

-19 SLQTLADAMHIPH
+19 SLQSLADAMHIPH
-32 LFIQRSPAGTPR
+32 LFIQRAPGGTPR
-44 SACPQTSRMP
+44 SSCPPTTP
-54 GTDDYTLMVRPP
+54 GIPDDYTLFVRPP
-66 VYLNEVIMQVV
+66 VYLNDVIFHVV
-77 SEYSWQKFILFYDS
+77 MEYTWQKFIIFYDQ
-91 DFDIRGIEDFLDRT
+91 DYDIRGIQDFLDKT

-118 SNINMMITSLFRTMR
+118 SNINMMITGMFRTMR

-153 TTAKAFITEVVET
+153 ASAKAFISEVVET
-166 NLVAFDCHWIL
+166 NLVAFDCHWII

-184 YDLQELV
+184 MDVQELV
-191 MKSIGRLTLV
+191 MKSIGRLTLI
-201 RQTFPMPQNTTQRC
+201 RQTFPLPQNSSQRC
-215 VKHNHR
+215 VRNNHR
-221 INTSLCDPKNPK
+221 INNSLCDPKDPK
-233 SQQLEITNRYIYDT
+233 AHTLEITNRYIYDT

-262 KWHSMASLSCIRKNS
+262 KWHSMASLSCIRKGS

-282 GKSMLD
+282 GRSMLE
-288 TVKKFGVSGL
+288 TVKKGGVRGL
-298 TSFLEFTDNGTN
+298 TSLLEFNDNGTN

-328 GVSRGRWE
+328 GVSR
-336 IGERVK
+336 
-342 GAGSGRGGDAGK
+342 
-354 MCGAGEEGGEGE
+354 
-366 KKLKGN
+366 
-372 TEEHGGREERTLA
+372 LA
-385 TWDPVHG
+385 TWDPIHG
-392 LNGTLT
+392 LNGSLS

-410 LRVVTVL
+410 LRIVTVL
-417 CTQKNQRLVTV
+417 EE
-428 VTSAGMSDFNLLLYS
+428 
-443 KSVLCLVFRPSFIRL
+443 P
-458 CRDVERGQFE
+458 
-468 SLRSQFVMVS
+468 FVMVS

-486 KYQGYSIDVLD
+486 KYQGFSIDVLD
-497 ALSNYLGFKYEIY
+497 ALANYLGFKYEIY
-510 VAPDHKYGSLQP
+510 VAPDHKYGSQQA
-522 DGQWNGLMGELVFKR
+522 DGTWNGLIGELVFKR

-569 LRKAERT
+569 LKKAERT
-576 VDMFAC
+576 MDMFAC

-597 VLLVGILV
+597 VLLVGTLV

-657 WWMFALIVISSYT
+657 WWLFALIVISSYT
-670 ANLAAFLTIT
+670 ANLAAFLTIS

-710 QVRSKAM
+710 QLRSKGM

-737 GGENNVEESKEGIR
+737 GADNNVEDSKEGIR
-751 KVKYGRFGFVWDAAV
+751 KVKYGRFAFVWDAAV

-771 NNDEDCSFYTVSSNA
+771 INDEDCSFYTVSNSA

-833 LYSSVQSRQRGNA
+833 LYSAVGTKKSGSA
-846 LDIHSFAGVFCVLA
+846 LDIHSFAGVFFVLA
-860 AGVVLSCLIAM
+860 AGVVLSCLIAT
-871 VESWWSRRKGSRV
+871 VETWWTRRKGSRV
-884 PSKEVGG
+884 PSKEDDKE
-891 RIGDRTEESWYR
+891 IDL
-903 ERQAADPCPHS
+903 
-914 PNEHPLALGGQTQ
+914 EHLHRRV
-927 NQTSSTANT
+927 N
-936 TVSTATHYQPPACC
+936 
-950 DIPCALI
+950 
-957 VQHSYEP
+957 
-964 ANPSELAPKMRM
+964 
-976 TTFTT
+976 
-981 SPPTPSLCTEDESPH
+981 SLCTEDESPH
-996 KQFSTSS
+996 KQFSASS
-1003 VDLTPLDMDALPAAR
+1003 IDLTPLDMDSMPAAR

-1050 AKAAAGFSA
+1050 AKAAAGFA
-1059 GFGSGGGGVLQD
+1059 FGGVPDQ
-1071 HRTGGVGPF
+1071 RGAGPF

-1101 YQPTGPGP
+1101 YQPTPAP
-1109 NFGYGNDPDRGTSI
+1109 SFSYGNDPDRGTSI

>member
-1 MNRGIL
+1 MLSTRTPCLSDVGSQFRGAIFDESARKDDEVFRLAVADLNLNNEILETEKITISVEFVDGNNPFQAVQEACELMNRGIL

-44 SACPQTSRMP
+44 SACPPTSRIP

-153 TTAKAFITEVVET
+153 ATAKAFITEVVET

-233 SQQLEITNRYIYDT
+233 AQQLEISNRYIYDT

-328 GVSRGRWE
+328 GVSR
-336 IGERVK
+336 
-342 GAGSGRGGDAGK
+342 
-354 MCGAGEEGGEGE
+354 
-366 KKLKGN
+366 
-372 TEEHGGREERTLA
+372 LA

-417 CTQKNQRLVTV
+417 EE
-428 VTSAGMSDFNLLLYS
+428 
-443 KSVLCLVFRPSFIRL
+443 P
-458 CRDVERGQFE
+458 
-468 SLRSQFVMVS
+468 FVMVS

-486 KYQGYSIDVLD
+486 KYQGFSIDVLD

-710 QVRSKAM
+710 QVRHKAM

-737 GGENNVEESKEGIR
+737 GGDNNVEESKEGIR

-771 NNDEDCSFYTVSSNA
+771 NNDEDCSFYSVSNNA

-825 WPRDSPCD
+825 WPKDSPCD
-833 LYSSVQSRQRGNA
+833 LYSSIQTRQRGNA

-884 PSKEVGG
+884 PSKEDDKE
-891 RIGDRTEESWYR
+891 IDL
-903 ERQAADPCPHS
+903 
-914 PNEHPLALGGQTQ
+914 EHLHRRV
-927 NQTSSTANT
+927 N
-936 TVSTATHYQPPACC
+936 
-950 DIPCALI
+950 
-957 VQHSYEP
+957 
-964 ANPSELAPKMRM
+964 
-976 TTFTT
+976 
-981 SPPTPSLCTEDESPH
+981 SLCTEDESPH

-1050 AKAAAGFSA
+1050 AKAAAGFSS
-1059 GFGSGGGGVLQD
+1059 GFGGGGGGVLQD

>member
-1 MNRGIL
+1 MKVFTAVMLLLAFWSLEWEPVLADSIIHIGAIFDESAKKDDEVFRMAVADLNLNNEILETEKITFSVEFVDGNNPFQAVQEACELMNRGIL

-32 LFIQRSPAGTPR
+32 LFIQRAPAGTPR
-44 SACPQTSRMP
+44 SSCPPTSHGQP
-54 GTDDYTLMVRPP
+54 DDYTLFVRPP
-66 VYLNEVIMQVV
+66 VYLNDVIFQVV
-77 SEYSWQKFILFYDS
+77 MEYTWQKFIIFYDT
-91 DFDIRGIEDFLDRT
+91 DYDIRGIQDFLDRS

-118 SNINMMITSLFRTMR
+118 SNINMMITGMFRTMR
-133 VEELHRY
+133 MEELHRY

-153 TTAKAFITEVVET
+153 ASAKGFITEVVET
-166 NLVAFDCHWIL
+166 NLVAFDCHWII

-184 YDLQELV
+184 LDVQELV
-191 MKSIGRLTLV
+191 MKSIGRLTLI
-201 RQTFPMPQNTTQRC
+201 RQTFPLPQNTSQQC
-215 VKHNHR
+215 VRNNHR
-221 INTSLCDPKNPK
+221 INNSLCNPKDPKA
-233 SQQLEITNRYIYDT
+233 QTLEITNRYIYDT

-262 KWHSMASLSCIRKNS
+262 KWHSMASLSCIRKGS

-282 GKSMLD
+282 GRSMLE
-288 TVKKFGVSGL
+288 TVKKSGVSGL
-298 TSFLEFTDNGTN
+298 TNLLEFNDNGTN

-328 GVSRGRWE
+328 GVSR
-336 IGERVK
+336 
-342 GAGSGRGGDAGK
+342 
-354 MCGAGEEGGEGE
+354 
-366 KKLKGN
+366 
-372 TEEHGGREERTLA
+372 LA

-392 LNGTLT
+392 LNGTLS

-417 CTQKNQRLVTV
+417 EE
-428 VTSAGMSDFNLLLYS
+428 
-443 KSVLCLVFRPSFIRL
+443 P
-458 CRDVERGQFE
+458 
-468 SLRSQFVMVS
+468 FVMVS

-486 KYQGYSIDVLD
+486 KYQGFAIDVLD

-510 VAPDHKYGSLQP
+510 LAPDHKYGSQQA
-522 DGQWNGLMGELVFKR
+522 DGSWNGLIGELVFKR
-537 ADVGLSALTITPE
+537 ADVGISALTITPE

-569 LRKAERT
+569 LKKAERT

-597 VLLVGILV
+597 VILVGTLV

-650 TRMMMGV
+650 TRLMMGV
-657 WWMFALIVISSYT
+657 WWLFALIVISSYT
-670 ANLAAFLTIT
+670 ANLAAFLTIS

-710 QVRSKAM
+710 QLRSKGM

-723 PMYSQMWRMINRTG
+723 PMYSQMWRMINQSG
-737 GGENNVEESKEGIR
+737 GADNNVEDSKEGIR
-751 KVKYGRFGFVWDAAV
+751 KVKYGRFAFVWDAAV

-771 NNDEDCSFYTVSSNA
+771 INDEDCSFYTVSNNA

-825 WPRDSPCD
+825 WPRESPCD
-833 LYSSVQSRQRGNA
+833 LYSAMGTKKSASA
-846 LDIHSFAGVFCVLA
+846 LDIHSFAGVFFVLA
-860 AGVVLSCLIAM
+860 AGVVLSCLIAT
-871 VESWWSRRKGSRV
+871 VETWWTRRKGSRV
-884 PSKEVGG
+884 PSKEDDKE
-891 RIGDRTEESWYR
+891 IDL
-903 ERQAADPCPHS
+903 
-914 PNEHPLALGGQTQ
+914 EHLHRRV
-927 NQTSSTANT
+927 N
-936 TVSTATHYQPPACC
+936 
-950 DIPCALI
+950 
-957 VQHSYEP
+957 
-964 ANPSELAPKMRM
+964 
-976 TTFTT
+976 
-981 SPPTPSLCTEDESPH
+981 SLCTEDESPH

-1003 VDLTPLDMDALPAAR
+1003 MDLTPLDMDSLPAAR

-1050 AKAAAGFSA
+1050 AKAASGFA
-1059 GFGSGGGGVLQD
+1059 FGAMPDQ
-1071 HRTGGVGPF
+1071 RTGAGPF

-1101 YQPTGPGP
+1101 YQPTPAP
-1109 NFGYGNDPDRGTSI
+1109 SFSYGNDPDRGTSI

>member
-1 MNRGIL
+1 MLLDPACELMNRGIL

-32 LFIQRSPAGTPR
+32 LYIQRSPVGTPR
-44 SACPQTSRMP
+44 STCPPTSRIP
-54 GTDDYTLMVRPP
+54 GADDYTLMVRPP
-66 VYLNEVIMQVV
+66 VFLNEVIMQVV
-77 SEYSWQKFILFYDS
+77 SEYSWQKFVLFYDS

-118 SNINMMITSLFRTMR
+118 SNVNMMITGLFRTMR

-153 TTAKAFITEVVET
+153 ATAKAFITEVVET

-184 YDLQELV
+184 YDLQDLV

-201 RQTFPMPQNTTQRC
+201 RQMFPMPQNTTQRC

-233 SQQLEITNRYIYDT
+233 AQQLEITNRYIYDT

-282 GKSMLD
+282 GKSMLE

-298 TSFLEFTDNGTN
+298 TSFLEFTDNGSN

-328 GVSRGRWE
+328 GVSR
-336 IGERVK
+336 
-342 GAGSGRGGDAGK
+342 
-354 MCGAGEEGGEGE
+354 
-366 KKLKGN
+366 
-372 TEEHGGREERTLA
+372 LA

-417 CTQKNQRLVTV
+417 EE
-428 VTSAGMSDFNLLLYS
+428 
-443 KSVLCLVFRPSFIRL
+443 P
-458 CRDVERGQFE
+458 
-468 SLRSQFVMVS
+468 FVMVS

-486 KYQGYSIDVLD
+486 KYQGFSIDVLD

-510 VAPDHKYGSLQP
+510 VAPDHKYGSLQS

-597 VLLVGILV
+597 VLLIGILV

-650 TRMMMGV
+650 TRMMMGF

-670 ANLAAFLTIT
+670 ANLAAFLTIS

-737 GGENNVEESKEGIR
+737 GADNNVEESREGIR

-825 WPRDSPCD
+825 WPKDSPCD
-833 LYSSVQSRQRGNA
+833 LYSSDQTRQRGNA

-884 PSKEVGG
+884 PSKEDDKE
-891 RIGDRTEESWYR
+891 IDL
-903 ERQAADPCPHS
+903 
-914 PNEHPLALGGQTQ
+914 EHLHRRV
-927 NQTSSTANT
+927 N
-936 TVSTATHYQPPACC
+936 
-950 DIPCALI
+950 
-957 VQHSYEP
+957 
-964 ANPSELAPKMRM
+964 
-976 TTFTT
+976 
-981 SPPTPSLCTEDESPH
+981 SLCTEDESPH

-1050 AKAAAGFSA
+1050 AKAAAGFSS
-1059 GFGSGGGGVLQD
+1059 GFGGGTTLQD

>member
-1 MNRGIL
+1 MKVVSAVLFLAIIWSQEWEPVLSDSIIHIGAIFDESARKDDEVFRMAVADLNLNNEILETEKITISVEFVDGNNPFQAVQEACELMNRGIL
-7 ALVSSIGCMSAG
+7 ALISSVGCMSAG

-32 LFIQRSPAGTPR
+32 LFIQRAPAGTPR
-44 SACPQTSRMP
+44 SSCPLVSR
-54 GTDDYTLMVRPP
+54 GRQDDYTLFVRPP
-66 VYLNEVIMQVV
+66 VYLNDVILQVV
-77 SEYSWQKFILFYDS
+77 NEYSWQKFIIFYDQEY
-91 DFDIRGIEDFLDRT
+91 DIRGIQDFLDKT

-118 SNINMMITSLFRTMR
+118 SNINMMITSMFRTMR

-153 TTAKAFITEVVET
+153 VTAKAFITEVVET
-166 NLVAFDCHWIL
+166 NLMAFDCHWII

-184 YDLQELV
+184 QDVQELV
-191 MKSIGRLTLV
+191 MKSIGRLTLI
-201 RQTFPMPQNTTQRC
+201 RQTFPLPQNTSQRC

-221 INTSLCDPKNPK
+221 INTSLCDPKDPK
-233 SQQLEITNRYIYDT
+233 AQTLEITNRYIYDT

-262 KWHSMASLSCIRKNS
+262 KWHSMASLTCIRKNS

-282 GKSMLD
+282 GRPMLD
-288 TVKKFGVSGL
+288 NVKKSGVSGL
-298 TSFLEFTDNGTN
+298 TGFLEFTDNGTN
-310 PNIFFEILGTNYG
+310 PNIYFEILGTNYG

-328 GVSRGRWE
+328 GVS
-336 IGERVK
+336 K
-342 GAGSGRGGDAGK
+342 
-354 MCGAGEEGGEGE
+354 
-366 KKLKGN
+366 
-372 TEEHGGREERTLA
+372 LA

-417 CTQKNQRLVTV
+417 EE
-428 VTSAGMSDFNLLLYS
+428 
-443 KSVLCLVFRPSFIRL
+443 P
-458 CRDVERGQFE
+458 
-468 SLRSQFVMVS
+468 FVMVS

-497 ALSNYLGFKYEIY
+497 SLSNYLGFKYEIY
-510 VAPDHKYGSLQP
+510 VAPDHKYGSQQS
-522 DGQWNGLMGELVFKR
+522 DGVWNGLMGELVAKR

-550 RESVV
+550 RESAV

-616 PMGSVSSTTLYN
+616 PMGAVSSTTFYN

-657 WWMFALIVISSYT
+657 WWLFALIVISSYT

-703 LDSAVYD
+703 LDSAVYE

-737 GGENNVEESKEGIR
+737 GAENNVDESKEGIR
-751 KVKYGRFGFVWDAAV
+751 KVKYGRFAFVWDSAV
-766 LEYVA
+766 LEYMA
-771 NNDEDCSFYTVSSNA
+771 INDEDCSFYTVGSNA
-786 PDRGYGIAMQ
+786 PDRGYGFAMQ

-833 LYSSVQSRQRGNA
+833 LYSAVHTKHRGSA

-860 AGVVLSCLIAM
+860 AGVVLSCVIAM
-871 VESWWSRRKGSRV
+871 VETWWTRRKGSRV
-884 PSKEVGG
+884 PSKEDDKE
-891 RIGDRTEESWYR
+891 IDL
-903 ERQAADPCPHS
+903 
-914 PNEHPLALGGQTQ
+914 EHLHRRV
-927 NQTSSTANT
+927 N
-936 TVSTATHYQPPACC
+936 
-950 DIPCALI
+950 
-957 VQHSYEP
+957 
-964 ANPSELAPKMRM
+964 
-976 TTFTT
+976 
-981 SPPTPSLCTEDESPH
+981 SLCAEDDSPH

-1003 VDLTPLDMDALPAAR
+1003 IDLTPLDMDSMPAAR

-1050 AKAAAGFSA
+1050 TKAQQGFA
-1059 GFGSGGGGVLQD
+1059 FGPVQD
-1071 HRTGGVGPF
+1071 HRTGGTF

-1101 YQPTGPGP
+1101 YQPTPQP
-1109 NFGYGNDPDRGTSI
+1109 NFSYGNDPDRGTSI

>member
-1 MNRGIL
+1 MKVTSAVVLLVAVYWSQEWKSVLSDSIIHIGAIFDESARKDDEVFRLAVADLNLNNEILETEKITISVEFVDGNNPFQAVQEACELMNRGIL

-19 SLQTLADAMHIPH
+19 SLQTLSDAMHIPH
-32 LFIQRSPAGTPR
+32 LFIQRSPAGSPR
-44 SACPQTSRMP
+44 SACPPTGRVP

-153 TTAKAFITEVVET
+153 ATAKAFITEVVET

-201 RQTFPMPQNTTQRC
+201 RQMFPVPQNTTQRC

-221 INTSLCDPKNPK
+221 INTSLCDPKNPR

-328 GVSRGRWE
+328 GVSR
-336 IGERVK
+336 
-342 GAGSGRGGDAGK
+342 
-354 MCGAGEEGGEGE
+354 
-366 KKLKGN
+366 
-372 TEEHGGREERTLA
+372 LA
-385 TWDPVHG
+385 MWDPVHG

-410 LRVVTVL
+410 LRVVTIL
-417 CTQKNQRLVTV
+417 EE
-428 VTSAGMSDFNLLLYS
+428 
-443 KSVLCLVFRPSFIRL
+443 P
-458 CRDVERGQFE
+458 
-468 SLRSQFVMVS
+468 FVMVS

-486 KYQGYSIDVLD
+486 KYQGFSIDVLD

-510 VAPDHKYGSLQP
+510 VAPDHKYGSMQP

-597 VLLVGILV
+597 VLLIGILV

-650 TRMMMGV
+650 TRMMMGF

-692 SKQTELPYGTV
+692 SKQTDLPYGTV

-710 QVRSKAM
+710 QVRSKSM

-737 GGENNVEESKEGIR
+737 GGDNNVEESKEGIR
-751 KVKYGRFGFVWDAAV
+751 KVKFGRFGFVWDAAV

-771 NNDEDCSFYTVSSNA
+771 NNDEDCSFYTVSSRA

-825 WPRDSPCD
+825 WPKDSPCD
-833 LYSSVQSRQRGNA
+833 LYSSVQTRQHGNA
-846 LDIHSFAGVFCVLA
+846 LDIQSFAGVFCVLA

-884 PSKEVGG
+884 PSKETQADGPSV
-891 RIGDRTEESWYR
+891 
-903 ERQAADPCPHS
+903 RQAADPCPHS
-914 PNEHPLALGGQTQ
+914 PNERPLALGGQVQ
-927 NQTSSTANT
+927 NQAPNTANT
-936 TVSTATHYQPPACC
+936 SAPTATRYQPPACC

-964 ANPSELAPKMRM
+964 ANPSELTPKMRM

-981 SPPTPSLCTEDESPH
+981 APPTPRTIRR
-996 KQFSTSS
+996 STWSTYTAG
-1003 VDLTPLDMDALPAAR
+1003 LTACAPRM
-1018 QALEQISD
+1018 
-1026 FRNTHITTTTFIPEQ
+1026 
-1041 IQTLSRSLS
+1041 
-1050 AKAAAGFSA
+1050 
-1059 GFGSGGGGVLQD
+1059 
-1071 HRTGGVGPF
+1071 
-1080 RQRAPN
+1080 RAPTSN
-1086 GGFFRSPIKTMSSIP
+1086 SPPLPSI
-1101 YQPTGPGP
+1101 
-1109 NFGYGNDPDRGTSI
+1109 

>member
-1 MNRGIL
+1 MKVTSAVVLLAAVFWSQEWKSVLSDSIIHIGAIFDESARKDDEVFRLAVADLNLNNEILQTEKITVSVEFVDGNNPFQAVQEACELMNRGIL

-19 SLQTLADAMHIPH
+19 SLQSLSDAMHIPH
-32 LFIQRSPAGTPR
+32 LFIQRSPAGSPR
-44 SACPQTSRMP
+44 SACPPTSRVP
-54 GTDDYTLMVRPP
+54 GADDYTLQVRPP

-77 SEYSWQKFILFYDS
+77 SEYNWQKFILFYDS

-133 VEELHRY
+133 VDELHRY

-153 TTAKAFITEVVET
+153 ATAKAFITEVVET

-191 MKSIGRLTLV
+191 MKSIGRLTLI
-201 RQTFPMPQNTTQRC
+201 RQMFPVPQNTTQRC

-221 INTSLCDPKNPK
+221 IDTSLCDPKNPR
-233 SQQLEITNRYIYDT
+233 SHQLEISNRYIYDS

-262 KWHSMASLSCIRKNS
+262 KWHSMASLSCIRKTS

-288 TVKKFGVSGL
+288 TIKKNGVSGL
-298 TSFLEFTDNGTN
+298 TSFLEFTDNGSN

-323 EDRGR
+323 EERGR
-328 GVSRGRWE
+328 GVSR
-336 IGERVK
+336 
-342 GAGSGRGGDAGK
+342 
-354 MCGAGEEGGEGE
+354 
-366 KKLKGN
+366 
-372 TEEHGGREERTLA
+372 LA
-385 TWDPVHG
+385 MWDPVHG

-417 CTQKNQRLVTV
+417 EE
-428 VTSAGMSDFNLLLYS
+428 
-443 KSVLCLVFRPSFIRL
+443 P
-458 CRDVERGQFE
+458 
-468 SLRSQFVMVS
+468 FVMVS

-510 VAPDHKYGSLQP
+510 VAPDHKYGSMQA
-522 DGQWNGLMGELVFKR
+522 DGQWNGLMGELVSKR

-650 TRMMMGV
+650 TRMMMGF

-692 SKQTELPYGTV
+692 SKQTDLPYGTV

-710 QVRSKAM
+710 QVRSKSM

-737 GGENNVEESKEGIR
+737 GGDNNVEESKEGIR

-771 NNDEDCSFYTVSSNA
+771 NNDEDCSFYTVKSSA

-825 WPRDSPCD
+825 WPKDSPCD
-833 LYSSVQSRQRGNA
+833 LYSSVQTRQHSNA
-846 LDIHSFAGVFCVLA
+846 LDIQSFAGVFCVLA

-884 PSKEVGG
+884 PSKEDDKE
-891 RIGDRTEESWYR
+891 IDL
-903 ERQAADPCPHS
+903 
-914 PNEHPLALGGQTQ
+914 EHLHRRV
-927 NQTSSTANT
+927 N
-936 TVSTATHYQPPACC
+936 
-950 DIPCALI
+950 
-957 VQHSYEP
+957 
-964 ANPSELAPKMRM
+964 
-976 TTFTT
+976 
-981 SPPTPSLCTEDESPH
+981 SLCTEDESPH

-1041 IQTLSRSLS
+1041 IQTLSRTLS
-1050 AKAAAGFSA
+1050 AKAAAGFSS
-1059 GFGSGGGGVLQD
+1059 GFSSGGGVLQD
-1071 HRTGGVGPF
+1071 HRTGVGPF

>member
-1 MNRGIL
+1 MKVISAVLLVAVVWSQEWKSALSDSIIHIGAIFDEAARKDDEVFRLAVADLNLNNEILETEKITISVEFVDGNNPFQAVQEACELMNRGIL

-32 LFIQRSPAGTPR
+32 LFIQRSTAGTPR
-44 SACPQTSRMP
+44 SACPQTGRLP

-153 TTAKAFITEVVET
+153 ATAKAFITEVVET

-201 RQTFPMPQNTTQRC
+201 RQTFPMPQNATQRC

-221 INTSLCDPKNPK
+221 INNSLCDPKNPK

-328 GVSRGRWE
+328 GVSR
-336 IGERVK
+336 
-342 GAGSGRGGDAGK
+342 
-354 MCGAGEEGGEGE
+354 
-366 KKLKGN
+366 
-372 TEEHGGREERTLA
+372 LA

-417 CTQKNQRLVTV
+417 EE
-428 VTSAGMSDFNLLLYS
+428 
-443 KSVLCLVFRPSFIRL
+443 P
-458 CRDVERGQFE
+458 
-468 SLRSQFVMVS
+468 FVMVS

-597 VLLVGILV
+597 VLLIGILV

-650 TRMMMGV
+650 TRMMMGF

-771 NNDEDCSFYTVSSNA
+771 NNDEDCSFYTVSNTA

-825 WPRDSPCD
+825 WPKDSPCD
-833 LYSSVQSRQRGNA
+833 LYGSVQTRQRGSA

-884 PSKEVGG
+884 PSKETQADGP
-891 RIGDRTEESWYR
+891 SA
-903 ERQAADPCPHS
+903 RQAADPCPHS

-927 NQTSSTANT
+927 NQTPNTANT
-936 TVSTATHYQPPACC
+936 NVPTATHYQPPACC

-964 ANPSELAPKMRM
+964 TNPSELAPKMRM

-981 SPPTPSLCTEDESPH
+981 SPPTPRLY
-996 KQFSTSS
+996 
-1003 VDLTPLDMDALPAAR
+1003 
-1018 QALEQISD
+1018 
-1026 FRNTHITTTTFIPEQ
+1026 
-1041 IQTLSRSLS
+1041 IQ
-1050 AKAAAGFSA
+1050 
-1059 GFGSGGGGVLQD
+1059 
-1071 HRTGGVGPF
+1071 
-1080 RQRAPN
+1080 
-1086 GGFFRSPIKTMSSIP
+1086 
-1101 YQPTGPGP
+1101 
-1109 NFGYGNDPDRGTSI
+1109 